1 MNDVT
6 RFVTTDNIKPYGVS
20 AGRSV
25 RMEWFAFQMLAEF
38 DKDIAK
44 NVNLKW
50 RYIMFANYEKL
61 SANDL
66 YHRLDFN
73 LTAKLGR
80 FMNAS
85 LGTIFL
91 YDHNQ
96 DSRAQVS
103 QSFSLGD
110 LYTFQNYIDKK

>member
-1 MNDVT
+1 
-6 RFVTTDNIKPYGVS
+6 
-20 AGRSV
+20 
-25 RMEWFAFQMLAEF
+25 MEWFAFQMLAEF
-38 DKDIAK
+38 DKNIAK

-50 RYIMFANYEKL
+50 RYIMFVNYEKL

-66 YHRLDFN
+66 YHRLDLN

-85 LGTIFL
+85 FGTILL

-96 DSRAQVS
+96 GNGVQVS
-103 QSFSLGD
+103 QAFSLGV
-110 LYTFQNYIDKK
+110 LYTFQNYTDKK